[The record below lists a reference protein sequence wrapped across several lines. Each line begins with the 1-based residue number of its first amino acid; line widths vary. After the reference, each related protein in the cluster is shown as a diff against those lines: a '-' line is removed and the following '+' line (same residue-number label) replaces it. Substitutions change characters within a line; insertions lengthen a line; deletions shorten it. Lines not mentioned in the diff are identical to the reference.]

1 MANWAA
7 LGASVV
13 GAALGAV
20 VGGVVT
26 IAREKRTEA
35 KAAHERKLGTALLIG
50 GSLGAIIGAAMSP
63 TANKPAA

>member
-7 LGASVV
+7 LGASLV

-20 VGGVVT
+20 AGGVVML
-26 IAREKRTEA
+26 AREKRTEA
-35 KAAHERKLGTALLIG
+35 KASHERKLGTALLVG
-50 GSLGAIIGAAMSP
+50 GSLGAIVGAAFSP